1 MACKALSQDPHAHL
15 QLQSQDS
22 ICCPSAERHIRRAP
36 GPLEG
41 ATAAGQRSCS
51 RAALDPDASAPC
63 AGAGQQCRIMVAQPR
78 RISAITLA
86 NRVAAERS
94 APLGGDVGYTI
105 RLENK

>member
-1 MACKALSQDPHAHL
+1 MS
-15 QLQSQDS
+15 
-22 ICCPSAERHIRRAP
+22 
-36 GPLEG
+36 
-41 ATAAGQRSCS
+41 AGQCGCS
-51 RAALDPDASAPC
+51 QPALASDTSAPC